1 MNSTYAKL
9 TVTMTLLLS
18 IGILTSYAQIPED
31 SVIITRDKSDV
42 EGYVKGEELYA
53 THHKVYGK
61 ANKIRVKAM
70 D

>member
-53 THHKVYGK
+53 THH
-61 ANKIRVKAM
+61 
-70 D
+70 